1 MPPTLTSTTWPPC
14 KFCGGP
20 VDLVQR
26 GWTAGA
32 PAYCTQHHVLA
43 DNDPFMVGQAAIDF
57 AEWLHDLPDEKLIRW
72 PWRAVNEL
80 AGPLVPG
87 RLTYIAA
94 FPGGG
99 KTTFLTHCLY
109 HWLADGRRVLYLPL
123 EADAGEAYARLACL
137 ELGISADEA
146 LSFRLRQR
154 SDEGDERAAQQLVDL
169 KATYEAMRFRH
180 DLLERLHIVPIEA
193 LTLDEFRRALAVAQ
207 LRESDLVVVDHVD
220 HVENDEGEHADG
232 IAVSNAL
239 QSLALKASKGL
250 QIPMVL
256 ATQLNSSRVGQDR
269 LAHYRP
275 PSTDWLYNKGK
286 KEQMAANIIGLSRM
300 LDLTKPADWLSEAR
314 AGTRSPQE
322 VALPNT
328 MGVTGM
334 KLRYGGAL
342 KEKTVSLRYEHGR
355 ITDLDAPDARDHAA
369 RRHGLLLGSPSNRR

>member
-1 MPPTLTSTTWPPC
+1 MPLVMPSGTTC
-14 KFCGGP
+14 RFCGGA
-20 VDLVQR
+20 VDLPQR
-26 GWTAGA
+26 GWA
-32 PAYCTQHHVLA
+32 PGTPVYCSRHHVLC
-43 DNDPFMVGQAAIDF
+43 DNDPFMVGQHALDY
-57 AEWLHDLPDEKLIRW
+57 AEWLHELPDDRLIRW
-72 PWRAVNEL
+72 PWHTVNEL

-87 RLTYIAA
+87 RLTYVAA

-109 HWLADGRRVLYLPL
+109 YWVAAGKRVLYLPL
-123 EADAGEAYARLACL
+123 EADPGEAYARLACL

-154 SDEGDERAAQQLVDL
+154 ADEGDALAAQQVAAL
-169 KATYEAMRFRH
+169 KAIYEAMRFRH
-180 DLLERLHIVPIEA
+180 DVLERLHIVPIEA

-239 QSLALKASKGL
+239 QALALKAAKGL
-250 QIPMVL
+250 QLPMVL

-269 LAHYRP
+269 LAHFRP

-286 KEQMAANIIGLSRM
+286 KEQMAANILGLSRM
-300 LDLTKPADWLSEAR
+300 LDMTKPAEWLTEAR
-314 AGTRSPQE
+314 AGTRSPQD
-322 VALPNT
+322 VALPHT

-355 ITDLDAPDARDHAA
+355 ITDLDGPAARDQAA
-369 RRHGLLLGSPSNRR
+369 SRHGLLLGSPSNRR